1 MSLQAFEMDLNS
13 WIFQDA
19 ILFAGS
25 ADMSFWTFEWL
36 LEAITM
42 HDFVL
47 CLHIKRG
54 CENISLYDNG
64 DVWQALVAAA
74 FTVCF
79 GWQLC
84 TGGL

>member
-1 MSLQAFEMDLNS
+1 MDFS
-13 WIFQDA
+13 RCY
-19 ILFAGS
+19 LFAGS

-54 CENISLYDNG
+54 CENISLYGNG
-64 DVWQALVAAA
+64 DVWQALYAAA

-79 GWQLC
+79 SLQLC